1 MLKIDNMA
9 DESTFRGTLGFFNKL
24 GIYDVILPFL
34 LVFTIMFAILEKTK
48 VLGTEKVDGEMM
60 SKKNINAMVAFVI
73 AFISVASTQI
83 VAIINQTA
91 SQVVILLLL
100 SIFFMI
106 LVGSF
111 WQESQKPIFL
121 DKGWNII
128 FMIIMFVGIILIF
141 LNAITYNGRSWL
153 GIGWYYLLSINNYE
167 FVSSLIL
174 ILVVIG
180 FMWYITSTPKV
191 TKS

>member
-1 MLKIDNMA
+1 MA
-9 DESTFRGTLGFFNKL
+9 EESTFRGTIIFFQKL

-48 VLGTEKVDGEMM
+48 VLGTEKVEGEMV

-73 AFISVASTQI
+73 AFLTIASTQI

-91 SQVVILLLL
+91 SQIVILLLL
-100 SIFFMI
+100 SVFFLL

-111 WQESQKPIFL
+111 WKEDQKPIFL
-121 DKGWNII
+121 DKGWNMI
-128 FMIIMFVGIILIF
+128 FMVIMFVGIVLIF
-141 LNAITYNGRSWL
+141 LNALSYDGHSWL
-153 GIGWYYLLSINNYE
+153 AIGWNYLVNINNYE

-174 ILVVIG
+174 ILVVLA
-180 FMWYITSTPKV
+180 FMWYVTKTPKAE
-191 TKS
+191 KA